1 MVGLLKGMRL
11 LKGVT
16 QGIFLKNK
24 KKLVSKGGNDVEMNG
39 GDYCLN

>member
-24 KKLVSKGGNDVEMNG
+24 KIWYLRGEMISK
-39 GDYCLN
+39 